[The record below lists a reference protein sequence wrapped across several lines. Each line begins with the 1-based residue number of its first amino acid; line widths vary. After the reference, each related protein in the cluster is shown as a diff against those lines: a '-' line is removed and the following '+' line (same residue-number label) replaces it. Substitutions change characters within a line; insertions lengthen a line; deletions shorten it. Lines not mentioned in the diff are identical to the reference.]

1 MRHDSGVK
9 GQEEW
14 GRLGHQLTLR
24 SVYAYVA
31 HEINHPLGTIA
42 NLASLLERR
51 IHDPVVRP
59 SEMTEHLETI
69 KLETRRA
76 ADVIRQLRV
85 LAGGLQGH
93 VQPINC
99 RDFLR
104 DAVARFRCRYPR
116 AAVDIQVDCA
126 NRSLTMEGATELLH
140 IALYNLMVNGIEAAQ
155 VAKVHRPR
163 LTLSAA
169 MLDGAIVLDVLDNGA
184 GVDREIV
191 ARMFEPFISGKED
204 GSGLGL
210 AICRDIIEW
219 HGGRISYENSAPLG
233 QTRFRL
239 TIVRRLRNG
248 DENDRARLS
257 C

>member
-1 MRHDSGVK
+1 MRHDSGVE

-14 GRLGHQLTLR
+14 GRLGHQLAFR

-93 VQPINC
+93 IQPINC
-99 RDFLR
+99 RSFLR
-104 DAVARFRCRYPR
+104 DAVARFQRRYPKGV
-116 AAVDIQVDCA
+116 VDIRVECA
-126 NRSLTMEGATELLH
+126 NRSLTMEGVAELLH
-140 IALYNLMVNGIEAAQ
+140 IALYNLMVNGTEAAQ
-155 VAKVHRPR
+155 AAQVQRPR
-163 LTLSAA
+163 LRLSAA
-169 MLDGAIVLDVLDNGA
+169 MLDNAVVLDVLDNGA
-184 GVDREIV
+184 GVEREI
-191 ARMFEPFISGKED
+191 APRLFEPFVTGKAD

-219 HGGRISYENSAPLG
+219 HGGRISYENAASQG
-233 QTRFRL
+233 STRFRL
-239 TIVRRLRNG
+239 TIVRRLRSG
-248 DENDRARLS
+248 EENDRARLS

>member
-1 MRHDSGVK
+1 M
-9 GQEEW
+9 
-14 GRLGHQLTLR
+14 GHQLTFR

-31 HEINHPLGTIA
+31 HEIHHPLGTIA

-59 SEMTEHLETI
+59 SEMTSHLEAI

-93 VQPINC
+93 AQPINC

-104 DAVARFRCRYPR
+104 DAVTRFRRRYPR
-116 AAVDIQVDCA
+116 GVVDIRVDCA
-126 NRSLTMEGATELLH
+126 DRSLIMEGVTELLH
-140 IALYNLMVNGIEAAQ
+140 IALYNLMVNGTEAAQ
-155 VAKVHRPR
+155 AAKVQRPR

-169 MLDGAIVLDVLDNGA
+169 MRGDAVALDVLDNGA
-184 GVDREIV
+184 GVDRDI
-191 ARMFEPFISGKED
+191 APRLFEPFVSGKED

-210 AICRDIIEW
+210 AISRDIAEW
-219 HGGRISYENSAPLG
+219 HGGKISYENAAARTG
-233 QTRFRL
+233 TRFRL
-239 TIVRRLRNG
+239 TTARRLRNG
-248 DENDRARLS
+248 EENVRSRLS